1 LRDCRNAR
9 KLTLRML
16 RRLRLACVKRAK
28 RSAFGCVAVAVAVFV
43 RVRFP
48 AGTAAAPR
56 LPLRAAFPVIPVIL
70 FGFRFLFFKSLGNLF
85 GALSPKPF
93 VLQGDCRDRIRRARR
108 LRYEQGGFSFASS
121 LPC

>member
-9 KLTLRML
+9 KLTLRVL
-16 RRLRLACVKRAK
+16 CRLRCGCVKGAK

-43 RVRFP
+43 RFITPR
-48 AGTAAAPR
+48 TAAAPR
-56 LPLRAAFPVIPVIL
+56 LPLRAAFPVIAVAI
-70 FGFRFLFFKSLGNLF
+70 FGFRFLFERRRNLF